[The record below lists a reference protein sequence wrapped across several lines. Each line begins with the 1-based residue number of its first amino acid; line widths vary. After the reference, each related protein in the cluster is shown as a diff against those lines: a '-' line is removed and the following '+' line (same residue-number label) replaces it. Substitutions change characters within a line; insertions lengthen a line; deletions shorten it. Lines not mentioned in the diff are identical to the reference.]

1 MSPSRSAMSKNMPTR
16 RRSRR
21 SSSIPCA
28 SNATCSGPSSTPS
41 ILPMSSP
48 VSSHPAPSSRDD
60 GSMTTGVPKIEGG
73 AVLSFGPHVRFRL
86 DQVRKAWIV
95 LAPERLLLP
104 DEQAVEILRL
114 IDGKRDADAIIDEL
128 AGLYDAPRYV
138 IAGDVLPML
147 QDLVD
152 KKVLRQ

>member
-1 MSPSRSAMSKNMPTR
+1 
-16 RRSRR
+16 
-21 SSSIPCA
+21 
-28 SNATCSGPSSTPS
+28 
-41 ILPMSSP
+41 
-48 VSSHPAPSSRDD
+48 
-60 GSMTTGVPKIEGG
+60 MTAGRLNVEGTT
-73 AVLSFGPHVRFRL
+73 VLSVAPHVRFRF
-86 DQVRKAWIV
+86 DETRKAWVV

-114 IDGKRDADAIIDEL
+114 IDGERDVDAIIDVL
-128 AGLYDAPRYV
+128 AGRFDAPREV